1 MRKWDILPHAATGK
15 QHVEYYYHHFY
26 FYPYDCCSKTL
37 LFAWFIRQWHLCMLL
52 VACSHVDELNRAL
65 GIKCHSH
72 HKNNN
77 NTGFMR
83 ARFITR
89 HQRLCLL
96 FEHQGHSSSRSEV
109 NAAACA
115 GSAGP
120 PVLVPRSAPR
130 FIPQNGA
137 GYLRVVLGEEVGP
150 VRRRGDAY
158 DKYSLDC
165 EETENTVRLRADR
178 HFPLNIQETGINKRR
193 TGRTV
198 SRRWAKNNRAPE
210 KVFGGSWWLAEASGH
225 FSRQWN
231 LKQRRAE
238 RIGSWRPGRSGSG
251 RCCAAA
257 ADVPACLF
265 AHSLSSLP
273 LRRRTFAPFLSHSL
287 QCYIHTA
294 KLANTGIECFNLG
307 FQNKTIYCL

>member
-1 MRKWDILPHAATGK
+1 MCRLGGATC
-15 QHVEYYYHHFY
+15 
-26 FYPYDCCSKTL
+26 PS
-37 LFAWFIRQWHLCMLL
+37 
-52 VACSHVDELNRAL
+52 SAL
-65 GIKCHSH
+65 RC
-72 HKNNN
+72 
-77 NTGFMR
+77 
-83 ARFITR
+83 
-89 HQRLCLL
+89 
-96 FEHQGHSSSRSEV
+96 
-109 NAAACA
+109 
-115 GSAGP
+115 
-120 PVLVPRSAPR
+120 
-130 FIPQNGA
+130 IPQNGA

-257 ADVPACLF
+257 VPLMCLL
-265 AHSLSSLP
+265 AY
-273 LRRRTFAPFLSHSL
+273 LRTHCPPSHSAHL
-287 QCYIHTA
+287 LLFSPTLSNVESIQRSWPTQELSVSIWVF
-294 KLANTGIECFNLG
+294 KIKPFIV
-307 FQNKTIYCL
+307 FRTIYSIRGRGECRQKLVKYHMSLLYFQ